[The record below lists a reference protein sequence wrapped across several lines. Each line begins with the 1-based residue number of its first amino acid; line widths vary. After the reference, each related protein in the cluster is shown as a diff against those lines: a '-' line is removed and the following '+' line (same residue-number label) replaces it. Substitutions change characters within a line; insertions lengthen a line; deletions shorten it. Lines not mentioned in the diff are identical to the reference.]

1 MKLLVPLL
9 TLLLLIPSNSALSQV
24 AKNSPKYI
32 AIELNSTYFTDQK
45 RKIKIVLP
53 DNYSQLKK
61 YPVIYT
67 LDGNSLFDLT
77 SNYVAQLSKLTIEN
91 NYDYATD
98 VIPQSIVVG
107 IYHNDRNYETT
118 PNFSQYSGGDETI
131 YTEGSEKL
139 KKFLFEE
146 VIPYVDANYTT
157 SGYNSII
164 GHSNTAHFVM
174 CLPFQENNPFSG
186 IVSLSLSGES
196 KQFKKKI
203 ESFLSNNEKTSI
215 FIGYGTKDFGF
226 NEFAKQ
232 LEKEQYNYNL
242 LVNRFDANHNET
254 PAISMVNA
262 IKFLFK
268 EYRNIEDFYNESLKN
283 DFKIGDYLE
292 LYSRKNKNFYGISTK
307 LKEDDFYSLIEMS
320 IISKNENALNQL
332 IEYNEKVNGYQTQTH
347 MMFVYNKDIGSLE
360 KAEFYARKMLNS
372 KDDFENRILN
382 ANLQLYYNFY
392 AHDLKD
398 IEKTIDFFE
407 KGKTNFKK
415 NKLEYSY
422 FIAKASIESNTRKK
436 LGKNSLDY
444 CIKNYRHNRY
454 FREDDLKKMA
464 EK

>member
-203 ESFLSNNEKTSI
+203 ESFLSNN
-215 FIGYGTKDFGF
+215 
-226 NEFAKQ
+226 
-232 LEKEQYNYNL
+232 
-242 LVNRFDANHNET
+242 
-254 PAISMVNA
+254 
-262 IKFLFK
+262 
-268 EYRNIEDFYNESLKN
+268 
-283 DFKIGDYLE
+283 DYLE

-444 CIKNYRHNRY
+444 CFKNY
-454 FREDDLKKMA
+454 K
-464 EK
+464 